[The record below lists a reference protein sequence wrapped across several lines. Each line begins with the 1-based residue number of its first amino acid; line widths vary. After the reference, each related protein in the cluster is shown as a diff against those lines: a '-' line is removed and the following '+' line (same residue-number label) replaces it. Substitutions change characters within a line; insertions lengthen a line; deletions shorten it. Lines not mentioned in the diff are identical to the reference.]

1 MTDMHAPSQP
11 SLPPGFAVILVEPQL
26 GENIGMVSR
35 AMWNCG
41 LSDLRLVAPRDGWPN
56 QAAIDAASG
65 ATVPIDAARVFPDVA
80 SACADLKVVYASSDR
95 VREMQSRVMTPEA
108 AAREIRGFQAQ
119 ATTTGIL
126 FGPERTGL
134 FNDDIA
140 RASALIRIPTNP
152 AFTSL
157 NLAQAVLLIGY
168 AWWSLG
174 VEEPADYVSLGET
187 EPATRAEFEGF
198 FARMVTGLEQGYFF
212 RSPRL
217 KPHTLRSLRTLFER
231 ARLSAQEVRTMNGV
245 VNALRRAGPYRF
257 DGRI

>member
-1 MTDMHAPSQP
+1 MTDHH
-11 SLPPGFAVILVEPQL
+11 PGFAVILVEPQL

-41 LSDLRLVAPRDGWPN
+41 LRELRIVNPRDGWPN

-65 ATVPIDAARVFPDVA
+65 ATVPINNAKIYPDVA
-80 SACADLKVVYASSDR
+80 SAVADLQVVYASSDR
-95 VREMQSRVMTPEA
+95 VREMQSRVVTPEF
-108 AAREIRGFQAQ
+108 AAREIRGLAGEGVS
-119 ATTTGIL
+119 AGIL

-152 AFTSL
+152 EFTSL

-168 AWWSLG
+168 AWWSAGLN
-174 VEEPADYVSLGET
+174 EAEDYVALGNT
-187 EPATRAEFEGF
+187 EPATREEFDGF
-198 FARMVTGLEQGYFF
+198 FDRLIEGLEKGYFF

-217 KPHTLRSLRTLFER
+217 KPHTMRSLRTLFER
-231 ARLSAQEVRTMNGV
+231 ARLSSQEIRTLQGV
-245 VNALRRAGPYRF
+245 INALRRAGPYRF

>member
-1 MTDMHAPSQP
+1 MSDQP
-11 SLPPGFAVILVEPQL
+11 QGFAVILVEPQL

-41 LSDLRLVAPRDGWPN
+41 LRELRIVNPRDGWPN

-65 ATVPIDAARVFPDVA
+65 AMIPIDNAKIYPDIAAAV
-80 SACADLKVVYASSDR
+80 ADLQVVYASSDR
-95 VREMQSRVMTPEA
+95 VREMQSRVVTPEYA
-108 AAREIRGFQAQ
+108 VREIRALDGQGVTA
-119 ATTTGIL
+119 GIL

-152 AFTSL
+152 EFTSL

-168 AWWSLG
+168 AWWSAGLS
-174 VEEPADYVSLGET
+174 EEQDYVALGET
-187 EPATRAEFEGF
+187 VPATRQEFDGF
-198 FARMVTGLEQGYFF
+198 FDRLVEGLEKGYFF

-231 ARLSAQEVRTMNGV
+231 ARLSSQEVRTLQGV
-245 VNALRRAGPYRF
+245 INALRRAGAYRF